1 MPHMAA
7 ANSALLPVV
16 RQIVQH
22 LAGVILGAGVL
33 TENEAAV
40 VAGAIVAVANLAWM
54 LAARAKAQKAGP

>member
-1 MPHMAA
+1 MSDAA
-7 ANSALLPVV
+7 AATSAALPVV

-22 LAGVILGAGVL
+22 LAGVVLGAGAI

-54 LAARAKAQKAGP
+54 LVARAKAQKAGP

>member
-1 MPHMAA
+1 MPQVAA
-7 ANSALLPVV
+7 TSAALPVV

-40 VAGAIVAVANLAWM
+40 IAGAIIAAVNVAWM
-54 LAARAKAQKAGP
+54 LRARAKAP